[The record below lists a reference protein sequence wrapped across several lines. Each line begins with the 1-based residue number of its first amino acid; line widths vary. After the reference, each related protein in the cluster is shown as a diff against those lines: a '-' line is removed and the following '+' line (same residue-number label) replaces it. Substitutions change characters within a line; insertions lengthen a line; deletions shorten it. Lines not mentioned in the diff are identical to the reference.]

1 MLIIATSDKKGWCY
15 IETKNLDGETNKK
28 IKMAEKKEMF
38 SRVGYN
44 HWNVIFLYK
53 TLFIILYRKKNYQ
66 ILNGRKQL
74 SKE

>member
-38 SRVGYN
+38 RRVGYN
-44 HWNVIFLYK
+44 HEKVN
-53 TLFIILYRKKNYQ
+53 LFI
-66 ILNGRKQL
+66 
-74 SKE
+74 